1 MSPKILL
8 QPVEHLL
15 QRLGSSSRG
24 QRVIVGLVGLPGS
37 GKSTLAKSLQARVNA
52 SLDAQRMLS
61 IGMDGFHLTKKQLA
75 ELPNPQKAFAR
86 RGAPWTFDPAGL
98 AQRLQMLR
106 ASPLAAVDWP
116 GFEHDVGDPVQAA
129 LHIGP
134 NIQLVLIEGLY
145 LLHEADGWNVS
156 SLLDE
161 CWFLDVPLPLAMQR
175 LQARHMAAWGMS
187 AEQAQARIKVNDEI
201 NAVLVQTHRQRAHW
215 LVSDIP

>member
-37 GKSTLAKSLQARVNA
+37 GKSTLAKSLQASVNA

-86 RGAPWTFDPAGL
+86 RGAPWRP
-98 AQRLQMLR
+98 
-106 ASPLAAVDWP
+106 
-116 GFEHDVGDPVQAA
+116 
-129 LHIGP
+129 
-134 NIQLVLIEGLY
+134 
-145 LLHEADGWNVS
+145 
-156 SLLDE
+156 
-161 CWFLDVPLPLAMQR
+161 
-175 LQARHMAAWGMS
+175 
-187 AEQAQARIKVNDEI
+187 
-201 NAVLVQTHRQRAHW
+201 
-215 LVSDIP
+215 